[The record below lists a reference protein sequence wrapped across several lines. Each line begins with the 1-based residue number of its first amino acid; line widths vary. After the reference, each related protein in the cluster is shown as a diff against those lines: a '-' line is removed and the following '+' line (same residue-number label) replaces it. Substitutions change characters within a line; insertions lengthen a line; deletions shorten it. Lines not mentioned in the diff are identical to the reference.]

1 MRLRTSIGDERPQ
14 SMQRL
19 PSRRPTL
26 KRWNCSRDKAMKAA
40 RKDFEAEFEALHS
53 EAGHRRKMV
62 DELLKETKAECER
75 LTESF
80 AEVEAERDEL
90 EHGILR
96 ARDIVAA
103 KDAELRK
110 ATEKA
115 RMTAGEAVAESLR
128 LTEGQIKSAAEE
140 ARREAEARLSSQ
152 FAADLKLAVEAA
164 AREGKASAASEV
176 RGDTRSY
183 VDKLEASLAAARIR
197 QRGA

>member
-1 MRLRTSIGDERPQ
+1 M
-14 SMQRL
+14 
-19 PSRRPTL
+19 
-26 KRWNCSRDKAMKAA
+26 AKAA

-62 DELLKETKAECER
+62 DELLKETKAEAER
-75 LTESF
+75 LTGKL

-115 RMTAGEAVAESLR
+115 RMMAGEAVAESLR
-128 LTEGQIKSAAEE
+128 LTEGQIKAAAEE

-164 AREGKASAASEV
+164 AREGKARARRCEV
-176 RGDTRSY
+176 RGDTRSA
-183 VDKLEASLAAARIR
+183 VDKLEVFATPRAYGKRELEEKLDEAEANAGEALEERHR
-197 QRGA
+197 DRDREV